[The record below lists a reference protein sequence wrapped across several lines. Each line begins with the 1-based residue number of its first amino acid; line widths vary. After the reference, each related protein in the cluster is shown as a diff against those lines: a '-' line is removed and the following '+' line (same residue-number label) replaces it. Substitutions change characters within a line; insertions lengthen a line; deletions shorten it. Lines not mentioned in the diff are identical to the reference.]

1 MGQNTRAKKD
11 TDPAGEEADPTRM
24 MCADEGLV
32 GLVWFAC
39 FLALSSV
46 PFRYRPNATKG
57 EVQQNEKM
65 SCCVFEFIWRV
76 APAGHRRNFLNN
88 RSSLPPSPGTDF
100 NPIHM

>member
-1 MGQNTRAKKD
+1 MGQNAHTHKKID

-24 MCADEGLV
+24 MCAAEGLV

-65 SCCVFEFIWRV
+65 SAVLRLNLFGGLRR
-76 APAGHRRNFLNN
+76 PAIVEIF
-88 RSSLPPSPGTDF
+88 
-100 NPIHM
+100 